1 MGQVTVTMAY
11 IISSYGLGLTNTMR
25 KDVALSFS
33 RLMAEI
39 LDYVKDGADLL
50 IENGWLEKVPEA
62 ADRQELT
69 H

>member
-1 MGQVTVTMAY
+1 
-11 IISSYGLGLTNTMR
+11 MR